1 MAESSKARAAVKFCF
16 WTLAAAALICIVAR
30 SFTSGQM
37 AAWYYYS
44 AKVDGYAVNAPSIM
58 HATKDAPAVLKVGP
72 FDRVD
77 GERAV
82 PVRKGDRLPAN
93 TTGVIGADVVKKG
106 KRARLQADTLV
117 VTVPWQMAEKSGFK
131 YKDTFDHKGIATYG
145 WGAVWNVLMT
155 LGLGLTLGYMAE
167 GFTDLL
173 GLKLE
178 KIRHFEGH

>member
-1 MAESSKARAAVKFCF
+1 MAEVSRARAAIKFCF
-16 WTLAAAALICIVAR
+16 WTLAAAGLIFVVAR
-30 SFTSGQM
+30 AYTSGQM
-37 AAWYYYS
+37 AAWFYYE
-44 AKVDGYAVNAPSIM
+44 AKVDGYAVNARSIL
-58 HATKDAPAVLKVGP
+58 HGTKEAPAVLKVGA

-82 PVRKGDRLPAN
+82 LVHKGDRMPAN
-93 TTGVIGADVVKKG
+93 ATGVIGADVVKRG
-106 KRARLQADTLV
+106 RRAKLQGENLV
-117 VTVPWQMAEKSGFK
+117 VMVPWQIAEKSGFK
-131 YKDTFDHKGIATYG
+131 YKDTFDHKGIETYP

-173 GLKLE
+173 GIKLE